1 MSLDNVGTPWRIFNA
16 LELDL
21 VRVTGRGFQRDVC
34 AEPWSAKCPNDFLTR
49 EDDGL
54 AHPWLARNFCNSEY
68 HEQAKWMRRAA
79 WMAEEHKLTTA
90 CLVRAAQDTRYWFR
104 LATSRGTTDF
114 YVGRIAF
121 IAPPEGVTLKHKVR
135 QPDGTTKKVERF
147 IPGGEPIPGTDFPSA
162 VVWYGPDF
170 APGVVRWRDAETGEL
185 IDVRRARELRGM
197 EARA

>member
-1 MSLDNVGTPWRIFNA
+1 MSLDTVGTPWHIVHA
-16 LELDL
+16 LERD
-21 VRVTGRGFQRDVC
+21 VGERFAHDVC
-34 AEPWSAKCPNDFLTR
+34 AQAWSAKAPTFYELPNDGRVL
-49 EDDGL
+49 
-54 AHPWLARNFCNSEY
+54 PWSRLNYCNPFY
-68 HEQAKWMRRAA
+68 FEQARWMRRAA
-79 WMAEEHKLTTA
+79 HDAVEHGHTTA

-135 QPDGTTKKVERF
+135 QPDGTTKSVERF
-147 IPGGEPIPGTDFPSA
+147 IPGGEPIPGTDFASA

-170 APGVVRWRDAETGEL
+170 TPGVVRWRDAETGEL